1 MGKTNKFKKIAHKAN
16 KKKEHE
22 NEHHSQENTEQQE

>member
-1 MGKTNKFKKIAHKAN
+1 MGKTNKFKKIASKSN

-22 NEHHSQENTEQQE
+22 NEQHSQENTDHQE

>member
-1 MGKTNKFKKIAHKAN
+1 MGKTNKFKKIASKSN

-22 NEHHSQENTEQQE
+22 NEHHSQENLEHLE